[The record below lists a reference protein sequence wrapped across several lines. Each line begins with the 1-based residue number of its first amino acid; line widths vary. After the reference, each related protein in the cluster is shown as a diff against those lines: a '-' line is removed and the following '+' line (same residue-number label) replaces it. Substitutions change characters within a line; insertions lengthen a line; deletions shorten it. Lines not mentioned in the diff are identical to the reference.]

1 MSRKTSRNGVA
12 ALVAGVLLL
21 AAPTS
26 ASACENEGAAPP
38 ELSTEDARD
47 AVLCLINE
55 RRKKQGLKRLRSN
68 GSLKAAAQSH
78 SSAMDAAN
86 FFSHNGA
93 NGSSPLSRIRS
104 TGYLGG
110 AGNWGIAEN
119 IRWGEGSLASPK
131 AAVSAWMRSA
141 GHRQAMLGRY
151 REVGVGVALGSPAGG
166 GGDAAIYTADFGY
179 RG

>member
-1 MSRKTSRNGVA
+1 MSRKTSRSGVA
-12 ALVAGVLLL
+12 ALVAGLLL
-21 AAPTS
+21 VASPS
-26 ASACENEGAAPP
+26 ASACENEGASPP
-38 ELSTEDARD
+38 ELSADAAQD

-68 GSLKAAAQSH
+68 GSLRAAAQSH
-78 SSAMDAAN
+78 SHAMDAAN
-86 FFSHNGA
+86 FFSHDGA

-119 IRWGEGSLASPK
+119 IRWGEGSLASPR

-151 REVGVGVALGSPAGG
+151 REVGIGVALGSPAGG
-166 GGDAAIYTADFGY
+166 GGNAAIYTADFGY
-179 RG
+179 RR